1 MRVKNIISI
10 FVCVLIM
17 IMSVN
22 VVSFAEQLNSSD
34 VIFMEDGKE
43 EISPFSVYILNG
55 RCNLSFSNGKANV
68 NASVVGKSGV
78 TKTSIVTKLQE
89 LKGGSW
95 VNLKTSTKKTG
106 GKTCSVLNSYSV
118 TKGYTYRAVAI
129 ITAENESKTLI
140 STSQKY

>member
-10 FVCVLIM
+10 FVCVLVM
-17 IMSVN
+17 IMSVK
-22 VVSFAEQLNSSD
+22 VVSFADEFNSSD
-34 VIFMEDGKE
+34 IIFMKDGQE

-55 RCNLSFSNGKANV
+55 RCNLSFNNGKANV

-78 TKTSIVTKLQE
+78 TKTSIITKLQE

-95 VNLKTSTKKTG
+95 VDLKISAKKTG
-106 GKTCSVLNSYSV
+106 GKTCSALNSYSV
-118 TKGYTYRAVAI
+118 TKGHTYRGVAI

>member
-17 IMSVN
+17 IMSVK
-22 VVSFAEQLNSSD
+22 VVSFADEFNSSD
-34 VIFMEDGKE
+34 IIFMKDGQE

-55 RCNLSFSNGKANV
+55 RCNLSFNNGKANV

-78 TKTSIVTKLQE
+78 TKTSIITKLQE

-95 VNLKTSTKKTG
+95 VDLKISAKKTG

-118 TKGYTYRAVAI
+118 TKGHTYRGVAI